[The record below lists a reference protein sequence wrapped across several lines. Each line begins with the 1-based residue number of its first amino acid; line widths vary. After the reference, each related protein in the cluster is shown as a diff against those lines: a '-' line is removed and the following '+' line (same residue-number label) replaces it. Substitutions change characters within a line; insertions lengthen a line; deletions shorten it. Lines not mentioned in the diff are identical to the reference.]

1 MVLGHFAISK
11 FVCVLK
17 YVLSGFHDAK
27 LTVVVAG
34 LVFVRVEE
42 WPALGHF
49 KSVERHTIVLGLVDL
64 QGEREQ
70 VRSIWLIVVIWV
82 RNVVC
87 QENCAITEWHVVFEP
102 DDSAGSY
109 DLIFLDFHVSFMIQI
124 DVADIVRANDSHDLE
139 LLIDGEVF
147 LDIISFADRSII

>member
-1 MVLGHFAISK
+1 MAIVTLLHEQAHVFDYLFAWYTLLEERVDRCLVVFIAFADKYIDGIFLVMVLGDFAISK

-34 LVFVRVEE
+34 FVCVRVEE

-49 KSVERHTIVLGLVDL
+49 KSVERHTIVLGRVNL

-70 VRSIWLIVVIWV
+70 LRSI
-82 RNVVC
+82 
-87 QENCAITEWHVVFEP
+87 
-102 DDSAGSY
+102 
-109 DLIFLDFHVSFMIQI
+109 
-124 DVADIVRANDSHDLE
+124 
-139 LLIDGEVF
+139 
-147 LDIISFADRSII
+147 